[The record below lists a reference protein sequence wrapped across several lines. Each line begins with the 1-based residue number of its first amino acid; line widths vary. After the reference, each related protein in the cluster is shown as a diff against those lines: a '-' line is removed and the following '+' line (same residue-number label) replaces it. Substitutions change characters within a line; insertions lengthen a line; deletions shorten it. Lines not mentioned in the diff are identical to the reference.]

1 MQHMAPASEEHRLK
15 LGMGKVEKDLAF
27 PTWDGRIRTLRPLSK
42 EFTREAETAGDP
54 QVTFHGLPHTCIT
67 HLLRNGVPVQ
77 VVSARAGHADPSVTL
92 NIHAHLLP
100 GQQEG
105 AAAVVDAALNAALQE

>member
-1 MQHMAPASEEHRLK
+1 
-15 LGMGKVEKDLAF
+15 MGKDEKDLAF
-27 PTWDGRIRTLRPLSK
+27 PTWDGRIRTPRPLSK
-42 EFTREAETAGDP
+42 EFAREAETAGDP
-54 QVTFHGLPHTCIT
+54 QVTFHRHIT